1 MFHFKVGTSFDM
13 SVIDKVKELNEKYA
27 GRSVVTEFYGSLRS
41 DAQFAARPNFRL
53 PDLYDD
59 HFIEFVNAAHDI
71 GVKVNYTLNSI
82 MPFGSKRAFVN
93 SKYRTLDLLGFFDA
107 NDVDLIT
114 VGSPILLEMIK
125 QYYPDHK
132 FDIEVSTI
140 MHVDTLTQIKYLHDM
155 YGVKKVCGNL
165 MKNRDFEFTKRA
177 SDLCRSLGIQYE
189 LMVNEFCGV
198 GTSEYATHCIYRDSC
213 YICHSTNVNES
224 DANSFNNY
232 PMGLCTAGRNANPA
246 NWLRSNFIRP
256 EDLGLYEEFTGVDRF
271 KITGRTG
278 SADYQMRTLE
288 AYMSGSFDGDLLEL
302 WKPLE
307 TIKQVNV
314 SDSVDYKIIPNKK
327 LDGFIKPFANG
338 RVCANEVCGTT
349 CDYCQRFYNKA
360 MEG

>member
-1 MFHFKVGTSFDM
+1 MNHFKVGTSFDM

-27 GRSVVTEFYGSLRS
+27 GRSVVTEFYGSLRT
-41 DAQFAARPNFRL
+41 DAQLAARPNFRL
-53 PDLYDD
+53 PDIDD
-59 HFIEFVNAAHDI
+59 ERFISFVVGAHEI
-71 GVKVNYTLNSI
+71 GVKVNYTVNSI

-93 SKYRTLDLLGFFDA
+93 SKYHILDLLGFLDG
-107 NDVDLIT
+107 NDVDLVT

-125 QYYPDHK
+125 QYYPNHR

-155 YGVKKVCGNL
+155 YGVKKVCGSL
-165 MKNRDFEFTKRA
+165 LKNRDFEFTKKA
-177 SDLCRSLGIQYE
+177 NALCNELGMYYE

-198 GTSEYATHCIYRDSC
+198 GTSEYATHCVYRDSC
-213 YICHSTNVNES
+213 YICHSTNVS
-224 DANSFNNY
+224 ARDAMSFDNY
-232 PMGLCTAGRNANPA
+232 PMDLCTAGRNANPA

-256 EDLGLYEEFTGVDRF
+256 EDIDDYTEYTGVDHF

-278 SADYQMRTLE
+278 SSDYQMRTLE

-307 TIKQVNV
+307 TIQQVNT

-327 LDGFIKPFANG
+327 LAGFIRPFVNG

-349 CDYCQRFYNKA
+349 CDYCQRFYNRA